1 MGNLLLASL
10 TADVQRRLTDIG
22 SLVPLDKSAV
32 LVTAGT
38 SQTHVYFPFNGLLSL
53 RTVTPGGRSVEV
65 AMLGRE
71 GVAALPLTGRAAAGY
86 TMVVTVSGMALRLSA
101 DALQAEFDRN
111 PSFQRAMIR
120 HWTRLM
126 GEIAN
131 GSACHLFHTPRQRLA
146 HWLLAASVRTQSSR
160 IELTQEQLGAILGM
174 PRTCVTIASVTL
186 QNAGAITARYGRIR
200 IVDRARLRNK
210 SCECRSDA

>member
-10 TADVQRRLTDIG
+10 TNDVQRRLSDIG

-32 LVTAGT
+32 LVKAGM

-53 RTVTPGGRSVEV
+53 QTMTPGGRSVEV

-71 GVAALPLTGRAAAGY
+71 GVAGVLLTRGAAAAY
-86 TMVVTVSGMALRLSA
+86 TMTVTVSGEALRLGA

-111 PSFQRAMIR
+111 PAVQRAMIR
-120 HWTRLM
+120 HWTRMM
-126 GEIAN
+126 GEIAD

-146 HWLLAASVRTQSSR
+146 RWLLAATERIQSSR
-160 IELTQEQLGAILGM
+160 IELTQEQLGVILGM
-174 PRTCVTIASVTL
+174 PRTRVTIASVTL
-186 QNAGAITARYGRIR
+186 QNAGAISTRYGWIR
-200 IVDRARLRNK
+200 IVDRTRLQNA
-210 SCECRSDA
+210 SCECRSDS